1 MKSIDIKK
9 KLKLYLP
16 FSKAG
21 IKIELAY
28 KAQIV
33 MWIVISFIQTFFVLF
48 LYNAIYRNS
57 PDGMDSVING
67 FTFYDMVLYMITSFF
82 FSFVMGGGDTS
93 YDIYTDIK
101 EGTIANTLTKPVS
114 YRLRHL
120 FTYLGVFVFDYAIII
135 IPFLGAVYGIFIA
148 LGLLKVTAGTFI
160 MNVMFFILFSMLAG
174 LINNA
179 VSYFVGMLV
188 FFTDHLFGLNMAR
201 NALQGFLGGQM
212 VPLAY
217 MGALGVAFSYTPFAF
232 MNSVPVLII
241 MGKLEITQILK
252 YLVIVL
258 VWITL
263 IELVNRLIF
272 KHALRKIT
280 VQGG

>member
-1 MKSIDIKK
+1 MKSIN
-9 KLKLYLP
+9 KLIKLYLP

-33 MWIVISFIQTFFVLF
+33 MWIFISFIQTFFVLF

-57 PDGMDSVING
+57 PEGMNSTING
-67 FTFYDMVLYMITSFF
+67 FTFYEMVLYMITSFF
-82 FSFVMGGGDTS
+82 FSFIMGAGDTS
-93 YDIYTDIK
+93 YDIWTDIK

-120 FTYLGVFVFDYAIII
+120 FTYFGVLVFDFAIII
-135 IPFLGAVYGIFIA
+135 IPFLGIVYGIFIG
-148 LGLLKVTAGTFI
+148 LGLLEI
-160 MNVMFFILFSMLAG
+160 HILQFILNILFFLLFSIVAG

-188 FFTDHLFGLNMAR
+188 FYTDHLFGLNMAR
-201 NALQGFLGGQM
+201 TALQGFLGGQM

-217 MGALGVAFSYTPFAF
+217 MGMLGVVFSYTPFAF
-232 MNSVPVLII
+232 MNSIPVLTI
-241 MGKLEITQILK
+241 MGKLDIANILK
-252 YLVIVL
+252 YLAIAILWIIVIEF
-258 VWITL
+258 I
-263 IELVNRLIF
+263 NHRIF
-272 KHALRKIT
+272 KHALKKIT

>member
-1 MKSIDIKK
+1 MKRIKK
-9 KLKLYLP
+9 LLNLYLP

-21 IKIELAY
+21 IKIELSY

-33 MWIVISFIQTFFVLF
+33 MWIIISFIQVFFVLF
-48 LYNAIYRNS
+48 LYQAIYRNS
-57 PDGMDSVING
+57 SDGMNSVING

-82 FSFVMGGGDTS
+82 FSFIMGSGDTS
-93 YDIYTDIK
+93 YDIWTDIK

-120 FTYLGVFVFDYAIII
+120 FTYFGVLVFDYAVII
-135 IPFLGAVYGIFIA
+135 IPFLTIVYAVFIS
-148 LGLLKVTAGTFI
+148 LGFLQVTAGRFI
-160 MNVMFFILFSMLAG
+160 LNVIFFIIFSVIAG
-174 LINNA
+174 FINNA

-188 FFTDHLFGLNMAR
+188 FYTDHLFGLNMAR

-217 MGALGVAFSYTPFAF
+217 MGALGVAFSFTPFAF
-232 MNSVPVLII
+232 MNSVPVLTI
-241 MGKLEITQILK
+241 MGKLDIKDI
-252 YLVIVL
+252 VIYTVIAL
-258 VWITL
+258 LWIAF
-263 IELVNRLIF
+263 IELINHFIF
-272 KHALRKIT
+272 SRAIKKIT

>member
-1 MKSIDIKK
+1 MKTIKK

-21 IKIELAY
+21 IKIELSY

-33 MWIVISFIQTFFVLF
+33 MWIIISFIQIFFVLF
-48 LYNAIYRNS
+48 LYQAIYRNS
-57 PDGMDSVING
+57 PKGMGAVING

-82 FSFVMGGGDTS
+82 FSFVMGSGDTS
-93 YDIYTDIK
+93 YDIWTDIK

-120 FTYLGVFVFDYAIII
+120 FTYFGVLIFDYVVII
-135 IPFLGAVYGIFIA
+135 IPFLTIVYAIFIS
-148 LGLLKVTAGTFI
+148 LGFLQISAMRFI
-160 MNVMFFILFSMLAG
+160 LNILFFIIFSILAG
-174 LINNA
+174 FINNA

-188 FFTDHLFGLNMAR
+188 FYTTHLFGLNMAR

-217 MGALGVAFSYTPFAF
+217 MGTLGIIFSYTPFAF
-232 MNSVPVLII
+232 MNSVPVLTI
-241 MGKLEITQILK
+241 MGKLSIDEILIYIGIAL
-252 YLVIVL
+252 L
-258 VWITL
+258 WIAL
-263 IELVNRLIF
+263 IEFVNHRVF
-272 KHALRKIT
+272 RHALKKIT

>member
-1 MKSIDIKK
+1 MKSIKN

-21 IKIELAY
+21 IKIELSY

-33 MWIVISFIQTFFVLF
+33 MWIAISFIQIFFVLF
-48 LYNAIYRNS
+48 LYQAIYRNS
-57 PDGMDSVING
+57 PEGMNAVING

-82 FSFVMGGGDTS
+82 FSFVMGSGDTS
-93 YDIYTDIK
+93 YDIWTDIK

-120 FTYLGVFVFDYAIII
+120 FTYLGVLVFDYAVII
-135 IPFLGAVYGIFIA
+135 IPFLTIVYAIFIS
-148 LGLLKVTAGTFI
+148 LGFLQVTIGRFI
-160 MNVMFFILFSMLAG
+160 INVLFFILFSILAG
-174 LINNA
+174 FINNA

-188 FFTDHLFGLNMAR
+188 FYTDHLFGLNMAR

-217 MGALGVAFSYTPFAF
+217 MGKLGVAFSFTPFAF
-232 MNSVPVLII
+232 MNSVPVLTI
-241 MGKLEITQILK
+241 MGKIDIGNILL
-252 YLVIVL
+252 YIGIALL
-258 VWITL
+258 WILL
-263 IELVNRLIF
+263 IELVNHFIF
-272 KHALRKIT
+272 SRALKKIT

>member
-1 MKSIDIKK
+1 MKSIKQI
-9 KLKLYLP
+9 LKLYLP

-33 MWIVISFIQTFFVLF
+33 MWIFISFIQTFFVLF

-57 PDGMDSVING
+57 LEGMESIING

-82 FSFVMGGGDTS
+82 FSFIMGSGDTS
-93 YDIYTDIK
+93 YDIWTDIK

-120 FTYLGVFVFDYAIII
+120 FTYFGVLVFDYIVII
-135 IPFLGAVYGIFIA
+135 IPFLGVVYSIFLF
-148 LGLLKVTAGTFI
+148 LGLLQIEAWKFVL
-160 MNVMFFILFSMLAG
+160 NILFFVIFSIIAG
-174 LINNA
+174 FMNNA
-179 VSYFVGMLV
+179 ISYFVGMLV
-188 FFTDHLFGLNMAR
+188 FYTDHLFGLNMAR

-217 MGALGVAFSYTPFAF
+217 MGTLGIIFSYTPFAF
-232 MNSVPVLII
+232 MNSVPVLTIMNKLDII
-241 MGKLEITQILK
+241 EIIK
-252 YLVIVL
+252 YLAIAIVWLIVIE
-258 VWITL
+258 I
-263 IELVNRLIF
+263 VNHSIF
-272 KHALRKIT
+272 RHALRKIT

>member
-1 MKSIDIKK
+1 MKNIKN

-21 IKIELAY
+21 IKIELSY

-33 MWIVISFIQTFFVLF
+33 MWIFISFIQTFFVLF
-48 LYNAIYRNS
+48 LYQSIYRNS
-57 PDGMDSVING
+57 TDGMNSVING
-67 FTFYDMVLYMITSFF
+67 FTFYEMVLYMITSFF
-82 FSFVMGGGDTS
+82 FSFVMGSGDTS
-93 YDIYTDIK
+93 YDIWTDIK

-120 FTYLGVFVFDYAIII
+120 FTYFGVLAFDYAVII
-135 IPFLGAVYGIFIA
+135 IPFLTVIYAIFIGFGILHIEA
-148 LGLLKVTAGTFI
+148 WR
-160 MNVMFFILFSMLAG
+160 FILNVVFFVAFSFLAG
-174 LINNA
+174 FINNA
-179 VSYFVGMLV
+179 ISYFVGMLV

-217 MGALGVAFSYTPFAF
+217 MGAIGVAFSYTPFAF
-232 MNSVPVLII
+232 LNSIPVLTI
-241 MGKLEITQILK
+241 MGKLEYFEIVK
-252 YLVIVL
+252 YLCIAIF
-258 VWITL
+258 WIL
-263 IELVNRLIF
+263 AIELINRSIF
-272 KHALRKIT
+272 KYALRKIT

>member
-1 MKSIDIKK
+1 MKSIKQKI
-9 KLKLYLP
+9 KLYLP

-33 MWIVISFIQTFFVLF
+33 MWIVISFIQCFFVLF
-48 LYNAIYRNS
+48 LYQAIYRNS
-57 PDGMDSVING
+57 ENGMNSVING

-82 FSFVMGGGDTS
+82 FSFIMGAGDTS
-93 YDIYTDIK
+93 YEIWTDIK

-120 FTYLGVFVFDYAIII
+120 FTYFGVLVFDYTVII
-135 IPFLGAVYGIFIA
+135 IPFLSIVYAIFIG
-148 LGLLKVTAGTFI
+148 LGFLQITATKFI
-160 MNVMFFILFSMLAG
+160 LNILFFIIFSIIAG
-174 LINNA
+174 FINNA

-188 FFTDHLFGLNMAR
+188 FYTDHLFGLNMAR

-212 VPLAY
+212 IPLAY
-217 MGALGVAFSYTPFAF
+217 MGALGVAFSFTPFAF
-232 MNSVPVLII
+232 MNSVPVLTI
-241 MGKLEITQILK
+241 MGKLDINSILI
-252 YLVIVL
+252 YLGIAII
-258 VWITL
+258 WIFI
-263 IELVNRLIF
+263 IELINHFIF
-272 KHALRKIT
+272 KRAIRKIT

>member
-1 MKSIDIKK
+1 MKNINK

-21 IKIELAY
+21 IKIELSY

-33 MWIVISFIQTFFVLF
+33 MWIAISFIQIFFVLF
-48 LYNAIYRNS
+48 LYQAIYRNS
-57 PDGMDSVING
+57 PDGMNAVING

-82 FSFVMGGGDTS
+82 FSFVMGSGDTS
-93 YDIYTDIK
+93 YDIWTDIK

-120 FTYLGVFVFDYAIII
+120 FTYFGVLVFDYVVII
-135 IPFLGAVYGIFIA
+135 IPFLSIVYAIFIS
-148 LGLLKVTAGTFI
+148 LGLLQITAWEFI
-160 MNVMFFILFSMLAG
+160 LNVIFFIVFSIIAG
-174 LINNA
+174 FINNA

-188 FFTDHLFGLNMAR
+188 FYTDHLFGLNMAR

-217 MGALGVAFSYTPFAF
+217 MGGLGTVFSFTPFAF
-232 MNSVPVLII
+232 MNSVPVLTI
-241 MGKLEITQILK
+241 MGKLDITSILI
-252 YLVIVL
+252 YLGIAL
-258 VWITL
+258 LWILL
-263 IELVNRLIF
+263 IELINHFIF
-272 KHALRKIT
+272 SRALKRIT

>member
-1 MKSIDIKK
+1 MKSIKQK
-9 KLKLYLP
+9 FKLYLP

-33 MWIVISFIQTFFVLF
+33 MWIVISFIQCFFVLF
-48 LYNAIYRNS
+48 LYQAIYRNS
-57 PDGMDSVING
+57 ENGMNSIING

-82 FSFVMGGGDTS
+82 FSFIMGAGDTS
-93 YDIYTDIK
+93 YDIWTDIK

-120 FTYLGVFVFDYAIII
+120 FTYLGVLVFDYIVII
-135 IPFLGAVYGIFIA
+135 IPFLSIVYGIFIGF
-148 LGLLKVTAGTFI
+148 GLLQISAWKFI
-160 MNVMFFILFSMLAG
+160 SNILFFIIFSILAG
-174 LINNA
+174 FINNA

-188 FFTDHLFGLNMAR
+188 FYTDHLFGLNMAR

-232 MNSVPVLII
+232 MNSVPVLTI
-241 MGKLEITQILK
+241 MGKLDIKNIVIYLGIAIL
-252 YLVIVL
+252 
-258 VWITL
+258 WILL
-263 IELVNRLIF
+263 IELVNHLIF
-272 KHALRKIT
+272 KRALKKIT

>member
-1 MKSIDIKK
+1 MKSIKN

-21 IKIELAY
+21 IKIELSY

-33 MWIVISFIQTFFVLF
+33 MWIAISFIQIFFVLF
-48 LYNAIYRNS
+48 LYQAIYRNS
-57 PDGMDSVING
+57 PEGMDAVING

-82 FSFVMGGGDTS
+82 FSFVMGSGDTS
-93 YDIYTDIK
+93 YDIWTDIK

-120 FTYLGVFVFDYAIII
+120 FTYFGVLVFDYVVII
-135 IPFLGAVYGIFIA
+135 IPFLSIVYAVFISFGFLQVNA
-148 LGLLKVTAGTFI
+148 WQ
-160 MNVMFFILFSMLAG
+160 FILNILFFVIFSILAG
-174 LINNA
+174 FINNA

-188 FFTDHLFGLNMAR
+188 FYTDHLFGLNMAR

-217 MGALGVAFSYTPFAF
+217 MGTLGIAFSFTPFAF
-232 MNSVPVLII
+232 MNSVPVLTI
-241 MGKLEITQILK
+241 MGKLDMVDIIIYIGIALLWIL
-252 YLVIVL
+252 I
-258 VWITL
+258 
-263 IELVNRLIF
+263 IELVNHFIF
-272 KHALRKIT
+272 SRALKKIT

>member
-1 MKSIDIKK
+1 MKNIKK
-9 KLKLYLP
+9 LLNLYLP

-33 MWIVISFIQTFFVLF
+33 MWIVISFIQCFFVLF
-48 LYNAIYRNS
+48 LYQAIYRNS
-57 PDGMDSVING
+57 ENGMSSVING

-82 FSFVMGGGDTS
+82 FSFIMGSGDTS
-93 YDIYTDIK
+93 YEIWTDIK

-120 FTYLGVFVFDYAIII
+120 FTYFGVLVFDYIVIIV
-135 IPFLGAVYGIFIA
+135 PFLSIVYGIFIGLGILQVNA
-148 LGLLKVTAGTFI
+148 LQFI
-160 MNVMFFILFSMLAG
+160 TNVLFFILFSILAG
-174 LINNA
+174 FINNA

-188 FFTDHLFGLNMAR
+188 FYTDHLFGLNMAR

-212 VPLAY
+212 IPLAY
-217 MGALGVAFSYTPFAF
+217 MGALGLAFSFTPFAF
-232 MNSVPVLII
+232 MNSIPVLTI
-241 MGKLEITQILK
+241 MGKLEINDIIIYLGIAIL
-252 YLVIVL
+252 
-258 VWITL
+258 WIL
-263 IELVNRLIF
+263 IIELINHWIF
-272 KHALRKIT
+272 SRALKKIT

>member
-1 MKSIDIKK
+1 MKNIKN

-21 IKIELAY
+21 IKVELAY

-33 MWIVISFIQTFFVLF
+33 MWIIISFIQCFFVLF
-48 LYNAIYRNS
+48 LYQAIYRNS
-57 PDGMDSVING
+57 DNGMNSVING

-82 FSFVMGGGDTS
+82 FSFIMGSGDTS
-93 YDIYTDIK
+93 YDIWTDIK

-120 FTYLGVFVFDYAIII
+120 FTYLGVLAFDYLVII
-135 IPFLGAVYGIFIA
+135 IPFLSIVYGIFIG
-148 LGLLKVTAGTFI
+148 LGILQIQLWDFI
-160 MNVMFFILFSMLAG
+160 LHILFFIVFSILAG
-174 LINNA
+174 FINNA

-188 FFTDHLFGLNMAR
+188 FYTDHLFGLNMAR

-217 MGALGVAFSYTPFAF
+217 MGTLGIAFSFTPFAF
-232 MNSVPVLII
+232 MNSVPVLTI
-241 MGKLEITQILK
+241 MGKLDINSILI
-252 YLVIVL
+252 YLGIAIL
-258 VWITL
+258 WIIL
-263 IELVNRLIF
+263 IETANHLIF
-272 KHALRKIT
+272 KRALKKIT

>member
-1 MKSIDIKK
+1 MKSIKNMI
-9 KLKLYLP
+9 KLYLP

-57 PDGMDSVING
+57 PEGINSVING

-82 FSFVMGGGDTS
+82 FSFVMGAGDTS
-93 YDIYTDIK
+93 YDIWTDIK

-120 FTYLGVFVFDYAIII
+120 FTYLGVLVFDYIIII
-135 IPFLGAVYGIFIA
+135 IPFLSIIYCIFIGIGI
-148 LGLLKVTAGTFI
+148 LQVDILRFVL
-160 MNVMFFILFSMLAG
+160 NVFFFVIFSILAG

-188 FFTDHLFGLNMAR
+188 FYTDHLFGLNMAR

-217 MGALGVAFSYTPFAF
+217 MGALGIAFSYTPFAF
-232 MNSVPVLII
+232 MNSIPVLTI
-241 MGKLEITQILK
+241 MGKLSIQDVIK
-252 YLVIVL
+252 YLLIAILWIVF
-258 VWITL
+258 
-263 IELVNRLIF
+263 IEIINHGIF
-272 KHALRKIT
+272 KHALKKIT